1 MTTSNRTSTAW
12 ASWLA
17 LIALVLWG
25 LVHIAGGIS
34 LLIVETADGLET
46 LGPNVTG
53 TVPSDPGEAAEAL
66 LRFHSLNIALGG
78 VAVLVLAVLWWRTR
92 NRWQLDVAVV
102 VAAALDVGLIA
113 FFVIPDVL
121 PASQGLI
128 GPVLVVIAAVG
139 AHRSG
144 RPHPATASPT
154 TN

>member
-1 MTTSNRTSTAW
+1 MTASNRSATTRGG
-12 ASWLA
+12 WLA
-17 LIALVLWG
+17 LVALVLWG

-34 LLIVETADGLET
+34 LLIANATDGLET

-53 TVPSDPGEAAEAL
+53 TVPTDPGDAAEAL

-78 VAVLVLAVLWWRTR
+78 AGVLALAISWWRTR

-113 FFVIPDVL
+113 FFVVPDVL

-128 GPVLVVIAAVG
+128 GPVLVVIAVG
-139 AHRSG
+139 GTTGVHRTA
-144 RPHPATASPT
+144 RTHTATA
-154 TN
+154 